1 MNANTIKGLELI
13 SEGIN
18 LILEGA
24 NETVT
29 EIAENVKKSA
39 EKTTKKESAPAT
51 SREITEEELEGMS
64 YNDLKKL
71 AAEMGVSPKGNR
83 KELVARLLN
92 SDEAP
97 EEEEEKPTK
106 KSAPKKTAKTQKVGE
121 PDEDEDE
128 EDEIEDES
136 DDSDEEDISAQVEAA
151 VEDMTDDEIRE
162 LLESVDIPTKGKR
175 QALITKLIH
184 AVEDGLIDLDDE
196 DDEDEESEDEDD
208 ETEIE
213 DTEESNESDESED
226 EDDEEDSVTANMT
239 KKRRK
244 AYDDMCDETSEGF
257 ESGEITR
264 EDLISFISEFTGTDA
279 KKMKKTSD
287 EDLLTQYLTIAANF
301 IDDDGEQVE
310 EGAYYINEEPYCC
323 GRPLKYNKK
332 KKQYVCETCGAEYD
346 DED

>member
-1 MNANTIKGLELI
+1 MNTNTIKGLELI

-18 LILEGA
+18 LILAGA
-24 NETVT
+24 NETT
-29 EIAENVKKSA
+29 KTAENTKKSA
-39 EKTTKKESAPAT
+39 EKTTKESASAT
-51 SREITEEELEGMS
+51 SKEITEEELEGMS

-97 EEEEEKPTK
+97 EEEEEEKPTK
-106 KSAPKKTAKTQKVGE
+106 KSAPKKTAKTQKVEE
-121 PDEDEDE
+121 PDEDE
-128 EDEIEDES
+128 
-136 DDSDEEDISAQVEAA
+136 DEEDISAQVEAA

-175 QALITKLIH
+175 QALITKLVH

-213 DTEESNESDESED
+213 DTEESDDSDESED
-226 EDDEEDSVTANMT
+226 EDEEEEDSVTANMT

-244 AYDDMCDETSEGF
+244 AYDDMCDETEEGF

-264 EDLISFISEFTGTDA
+264 EDLISFISEFTGTDS

-346 DED
+346 ED